1 MGVLMP
7 SSNLM
12 KSGNPE
18 TGVRADK
25 AESSEGNVDVIGVF
39 SCASF
44 GFTLTVM
51 LTSPRYNELPGIEGM
66 TLDTRTPAASSSD
79 GEP

>member
-7 SSNLM
+7 SSTLM

-18 TGVRADK
+18 RGVRAERAES

-39 SCASF
+39 SCASL
-44 GFTLTVM
+44 GLTLTVI
-51 LTSPRYNELPGIEGM
+51 LAI
-66 TLDTRTPAASSSD
+66 
-79 GEP
+79 